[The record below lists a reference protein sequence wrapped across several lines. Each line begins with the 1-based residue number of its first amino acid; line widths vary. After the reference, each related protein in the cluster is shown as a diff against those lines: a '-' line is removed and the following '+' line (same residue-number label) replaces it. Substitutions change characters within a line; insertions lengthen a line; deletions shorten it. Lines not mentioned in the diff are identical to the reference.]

1 MQPKFWYIV
10 HRNDNFVFEKMRF
23 VNCLKLKHS
32 ILQQHEKQ
40 ATKIFWCL
48 TLFFIENGQKKHYS
62 YIYDY
67 YGPIVYGFLLNTS
80 LSDKNFCE
88 ILEQIFVKVL
98 SQTVSKPDTRISF
111 LLWLIQITTESI
123 REYLKANNRGFTLSV
138 KNNSVLFIQFTD
150 SVQIKR

>member
-1 MQPKFWYIV
+1 M
-10 HRNDNFVFEKMRF
+10 
-23 VNCLKLKHS
+23 
-32 ILQQHEKQ
+32 
-40 ATKIFWCL
+40 
-48 TLFFIENGQKKHYS
+48 
-62 YIYDY
+62 
-67 YGPIVYGFLLNTS
+67 YGFLLNTS